1 MSARGKRRSTPNPL
15 EKKIPENPKY
25 KHVRATVDTG
35 ASLSKYMEKMEELKR
50 NYNFRPDEIFKRMKI
65 STFVQ
70 LVIQVAD
77 FDTSMS
83 EVTDNPSPRSDR
95 PDTADR
101 EVAKIQ
107 MSDGSS
113 RETAENSPRDSAA
126 PDSGRSRLEQVINGV
141 GEVDLNAPSWRAK
154 PLSMMGSSC
163 PYLLLDVRDKDSY
176 DECHIITAKS
186 YPTAMLARSVNYETK
201 DMLNYESFLIFFQ
214 YEFLNLLSYFHIH
227 LSIKNQPGKII
238 LVYDEDER
246 ISHRACTTLVQRGY
260 DNLFMLS
267 GGLKVAYKQFPE
279 GLITGKIPA
288 SILQELQ
295 QTQKRTKSKEPPP
308 VILENVD
315 YFTPEL
321 IDKLV
326 VQLDNISSDKSIGS
340 RLSGT
345 SKPSRSSSISS
356 ASTVSTMGRK
366 PFKC

>member
-35 ASLSKYMEKMEELKR
+35 ASLSKYLEKMEELKR
-50 NYNFRPDEIFKRMKI
+50 DYIFRSDEIFKRMKI

-77 FDTSMS
+77 FDTSTS
-83 EVTDNPSPRSDR
+83 QAADSPSPRSDR

-101 EVAKIQ
+101 EVAQIQ
-107 MSDGSS
+107 MNDGGS
-113 RETAENSPRDSAA
+113 RETTAENTPRESSA
-126 PDSGRSRLEQVINGV
+126 PESGRSRLEQVINGV
-141 GEVDLNAPSWRAK
+141 GEIDLHAPSRSTK

-201 DMLNYESFLIFFQ
+201 DMLNY
-214 YEFLNLLSYFHIH
+214 
-227 LSIKNQPGKII
+227 KNQPGKII
-238 LVYDEDER
+238 LVYDDDER
-246 ISHRACTTLVQRGY
+246 ICHRACTTLVQRGY

-267 GGLKVAYKQFPE
+267 GGLKVAYKLFPE
-279 GLITGKIPA
+279 GLITGTIPV
-288 SILQELQ
+288 SILQEIQ
-295 QTQKRTKSKEPPP
+295 HTQRRTKNKQPLPN
-308 VILENVD
+308 VLENVD
-315 YFTPEL
+315 YFTSEL
-321 IDKLV
+321 IDKLIL
-326 VQLDNISSDKSIGS
+326 QLDDSTSEKSVGS

-345 SKPSRSSSISS
+345 SKPTRASSISS
-356 ASTVSTMGRK
+356 VSTVSTLGRK